1 MNQNKLDL
9 LDLLATLNAGKR
21 LILGSTLVLCIL
33 AGGISFLLPNVYTAE
48 VQLLPPKEQKKGFG
62 FADLLSGLPIPSL
75 HLGEKG
81 TPADIF
87 VAILKS
93 PTMRRR
99 LVQDF
104 DLMGVYEA
112 DLITDAIEMLKD
124 NTDIG
129 KSEQGTI
136 LIKVADRD
144 PRRATDMANH
154 YVVLLDSTNK
164 SFTQSS
170 AQERYDFIQ
179 KLIRREEEKLD
190 KAMDELQRFQAEHN
204 AISIEEQAR
213 SVIRAAAEMQ
223 MAAMEL
229 LIGRNSLLLSG
240 FSMTHPQVQ
249 KLEQEFNLRQ
259 EALAFLRDGAN
270 DSKDLRSKIATEL
283 QLEENLFLPLRDIP
297 EVAQQ
302 FALVEKDVLVQAALL
317 KLLLE
322 QEAEALIEA
331 SNTTSTVQVLDPAT
345 IPEEKSHPARML
357 IVFITAILSLL
368 ATTFYLFGAVYMQS
382 LKARWRADYQG
393 ERS

>member
-1 MNQNKLDL
+1 MNQNKVDL
-9 LDLLATLNAGKR
+9 LDLLATINAGKR

-33 AGGISFLLPNVYTAE
+33 AGGVSLVLPNVYTAE

-75 HLGEKG
+75 RLGEKG

-104 DLMGVYEA
+104 DLMSIYEA
-112 DLITDAIEMLKD
+112 EKITDAIETLKD
-124 NTDIG
+124 NTEIG
-129 KSEQGTI
+129 KSEEGTI
-136 LIKVADRD
+136 MIKVADRD
-144 PRRATDMANH
+144 PRRAADIANN

-164 SFTQSS
+164 SLTQTS
-170 AQERYDFIQ
+170 AKERYDFIQ
-179 KLIRREEEKLD
+179 KLIRREEDKLNE
-190 KAMDELQRFQAEHN
+190 AMDGLQRFQAEHN
-204 AISIEEQAR
+204 AISIEEQAK

-223 MAAMEL
+223 VAAMEL

-240 FSMTHPQVQ
+240 FSTTHPQVQ
-249 KLEQEFNLRQ
+249 KLEQEFHLRQ

-270 DSKDLRSKIATEL
+270 ESQDFQSNIGAEL

-317 KLLLE
+317 KMLLE

-331 SNTTSTVQVLDPAT
+331 SNETSTVQVLDPAT
-345 IPEEKSHPARML
+345 IPEVKSAPSRLL
-357 IVFITAILSLL
+357 IVFITAILSLF
-368 ATTFYLFGAVYMQS
+368 ATISYLFGAIYMRT
-382 LKARWRADYQG
+382 LKARWRSDYP
-393 ERS
+393 ERA

>member
-1 MNQNKLDL
+1 MNQNRVDL
-9 LDLLATLNAGKR
+9 LDLLAALNAGKQ

-33 AGGISFLLPNVYTAE
+33 AGGVSLLLPNIYTAE

-75 HLGEKG
+75 RLGEKG

-99 LVQDF
+99 LAQDF
-104 DLMGVYEA
+104 DLMQVYETEK
-112 DLITDAIEMLKD
+112 ITDTIEVLKD

-129 KSEQGTI
+129 KSEEGTI

-144 PRRATDMANH
+144 PKRATDMANH

-164 SFTQSS
+164 SFTQES

-179 KLIRREEEKLD
+179 KLIRREEGKLD
-190 KAMDELQRFQAEHN
+190 QAMDELQRFQAEHN
-204 AISIEEQAR
+204 AISIEEQAK
-213 SVIRAAAEMQ
+213 SVI
-223 MAAMEL
+223 
-229 LIGRNSLLLSG
+229 
-240 FSMTHPQVQ
+240 
-249 KLEQEFNLRQ
+249 Q
-259 EALAFLRDGAN
+259 EALAFLRDGSN
-270 DSKDLRSKIATEL
+270 DPEELRSKIAAEL

-297 EVAQQ
+297 EVAQE

-331 SNTTSTVQVLDPAT
+331 SNETSTVQVLDPAT
-345 IPEEKSHPARML
+345 VPEEHSRPQRLL
-357 IVFITAILSLL
+357 IVFITAILCLFAS
-368 ATTFYLFGAVYMQS
+368 TSYLFGTIY
-382 LKARWRADYQG
+382 LRTLRDRWRASYQPQ
-393 ERS
+393 EV

>member
-112 DLITDAIEMLKD
+112 DLITDAIEILKD

-270 DSKDLRSKIATEL
+270 DSKDVRSKIAAEL

-345 IPEEKSHPARML
+345 VPEEKSHPSRML

>member
-9 LDLLATLNAGKR
+9 LDLLATLIAGKR
-21 LILGSTLVLCIL
+21 MILGGTLALCIL
-33 AGGISFLLPNVYTAE
+33 AGGISLLLPNVYTAE

-93 PTMRRR
+93 PTLRRR

-104 DLMGVYEA
+104 DLMQVYEA
-112 DLITDAIEMLKD
+112 DLITDAIEILKD
-124 NTDIG
+124 KTDVS
-129 KSEQGTI
+129 KSEEGTI
-136 LIKVADRD
+136 LIKVADGD
-144 PRRATDMANH
+144 PRRASAMANH

-164 SFTQSS
+164 SFTQTS

-179 KLIRREEEKLD
+179 KLIGREEDKLD
-190 KAMDELQRFQAEHN
+190 QAMGVLQRFQAEHN
-204 AISIEEQAR
+204 AISIEEQAK

-240 FSMTHPQVQ
+240 FSTTHPQVQ
-249 KLEQEFNLRQ
+249 KLEQEFHLRQ
-259 EALAFLRDGAN
+259 EALAFLRDGAH
-270 DSKDLRSKIATEL
+270 DSQDIRHVAEL

-331 SNTTSTVQVLDPAT
+331 SNETSTVQVLDPAT
-345 IPEEKSHPARML
+345 APEEKSQPRRLL
-357 IVFITAILSLL
+357 IVFITAILSLF
-368 ATTFYLFGAVYMQS
+368 ATTSYLFGAIYLRT
-382 LKARWRADYQG
+382 LKARWRADYP
-393 ERS
+393 RA

>member
-1 MNQNKLDL
+1 MNQNRVDL
-9 LDLLATLNAGKR
+9 LDLLAALNAGKQ

-33 AGGISFLLPNVYTAE
+33 AGGVSLLLPNIYTAE

-62 FADLLSGLPIPSL
+62 FADLLSGLPLPSL
-75 HLGEKG
+75 RLGEKG

-99 LVQDF
+99 LAQDF
-104 DLMGVYEA
+104 DLMQVYETEK
-112 DLITDAIEMLKD
+112 ITDTIEVLKD

-129 KSEQGTI
+129 KSEEGTI

-144 PRRATDMANH
+144 PKRATDMANH

-164 SFTQSS
+164 SFTQES

-179 KLIRREEEKLD
+179 KLIRREEGKLD
-190 KAMDELQRFQAEHN
+190 QAMDELQRFQAEHN
-204 AISIEEQAR
+204 AISIEEQAK

-240 FSMTHPQVQ
+240 FSTTHPQVR
-249 KLEQEFNLRQ
+249 KLEQEFSLRP
-259 EALAFLRDGAN
+259 EE
-270 DSKDLRSKIATEL
+270 LRSKIAAEL

-297 EVAQQ
+297 EVAQE

-331 SNTTSTVQVLDPAT
+331 SNETSTVQVLDPAT
-345 IPEEKSHPARML
+345 VPEEHSRPQRLL
-357 IVFITAILSLL
+357 IVFITAILCLFASIS
-368 ATTFYLFGAVYMQS
+368 YLFGSIY
-382 LKARWRADYQG
+382 LRTLRDRWRASYQPQ
-393 ERS
+393 EV

>member
-1 MNQNKLDL
+1 MNQNRVDL
-9 LDLLATLNAGKR
+9 LDLLAALNAGKQ

-33 AGGISFLLPNVYTAE
+33 AGGVSLLLPNIYTAE

-75 HLGEKG
+75 RLGEKG

-99 LVQDF
+99 LAQDF
-104 DLMGVYEA
+104 DLMQVYETEK
-112 DLITDAIEMLKD
+112 ITDTIEVLKD

-129 KSEQGTI
+129 KSEEGTI

-144 PRRATDMANH
+144 PKRATDMANH

-164 SFTQSS
+164 SFTQES

-179 KLIRREEEKLD
+179 KLIRREEGKLD
-190 KAMDELQRFQAEHN
+190 QAMDELQRFQAEHN
-204 AISIEEQAR
+204 AISIEEQAK

-240 FSMTHPQVQ
+240 FSTTHPQVR
-249 KLEQEFNLRQ
+249 KLEQEFSLRQ
-259 EALAFLRDGAN
+259 EALAFLRDGSN
-270 DSKDLRSKIATEL
+270 DPEELRSKIAAEL

-297 EVAQQ
+297 EVAQE

-331 SNTTSTVQVLDPAT
+331 SNETSTVQVLDPAT
-345 IPEEKSHPARML
+345 VPEEHSRPQRLL
-357 IVFITAILSLL
+357 IVFITAILCLFAS
-368 ATTFYLFGAVYMQS
+368 TSYLFGSIY
-382 LKARWRADYQG
+382 LRTLRDRWRASYQPQ
-393 ERS
+393 EV

>member
-9 LDLLATLNAGKR
+9 LDLLATLIAGKR
-21 LILGSTLVLCIL
+21 MILGGTLALCIL
-33 AGGISFLLPNVYTAE
+33 AGGISLLLPNVYTAE

-93 PTMRRR
+93 PTLRRR

-104 DLMGVYEA
+104 DLMQVYEA
-112 DLITDAIEMLKD
+112 DLITDAIEILKD
-124 NTDIG
+124 KTDVS
-129 KSEQGTI
+129 KSEEGTI
-136 LIKVADRD
+136 LIKVADGD
-144 PRRATDMANH
+144 PRRASAMANH

-164 SFTQSS
+164 SFTQTS

-179 KLIRREEEKLD
+179 KLIGREEDKLGE
-190 KAMDELQRFQAEHN
+190 AMGVLQRFQAEHN
-204 AISIEEQAR
+204 AISIEEQAK

-240 FSMTHPQVQ
+240 FSTTHPQVQ
-249 KLEQEFNLRQ
+249 KLEQEFHLRQ
-259 EALAFLRDGAN
+259 EALAFLRDGAH
-270 DSKDLRSKIATEL
+270 DSQDIRHVAEL

-331 SNTTSTVQVLDPAT
+331 SNETSTVQVLDPAT
-345 IPEEKSHPARML
+345 APEEKSQPRRLL
-357 IVFITAILSLL
+357 IVFITAILSLF
-368 ATTFYLFGAVYMQS
+368 ATTSYLFGAIYLRT
-382 LKARWRADYQG
+382 LKARWRADYP
-393 ERS
+393 RA